1 MPDLSPGDAIA
12 LSALQ
17 IEALLEV
24 LPVAAFRVD
33 ADGVTRYANPAA
45 EELLE
50 LKRGELAGRRFDQLL
65 VVVSPLDGKPLQ
77 FDASPVPRALR
88 GERVAAFEVALHLPG
103 EPQPRILSFDAAPYR
118 DASGDI
124 AGVLVSARDL
134 TEQHRSRE
142 ALRASQQRFHSVL
155 NNTTMA
161 VFVMD
166 ERQHCIYANA
176 AAEAL
181 TGYRFEEMQG
191 RLLHDV
197 VHHTR
202 PDGSHYPVEECPIDR
217 ASPQDFRVQ
226 GEETFVH
233 RDGGLYP
240 VAFTASPIRDGASR
254 AVGTVIEVRGI
265 AEEKRRETERQE
277 VEHRFRHMA
286 DHVPVMIWVTDAE
299 GVATYVNRGW
309 CEFTGQTAEEALG
322 FGWLEAVHEED
333 RGWSGETFLAANAR
347 HEPFRLEYRLRRADG
362 VYRWSIDAASPRF
375 SVAGEFLGYIGS
387 VIDIDERHESE
398 RRLRETEERY
408 RLALSAT
415 QDAIWDWDL
424 QSNHVLWNEALE
436 AAYGWAPS
444 SVEPT
449 GEWWLAHI
457 HPDDQER
464 VGHSIHAVIDG
475 TGTSWSDE
483 YRFLRADGSYAEVF
497 DRGTVLRDAQGR
509 AVRMIGAMLDQ
520 TEQKRQQAALRE
532 SELMLRSLIE
542 AMPNMAWIAGAD
554 GTLEWLNAGW
564 YEYIGS
570 APGSDLGHGWSD
582 YLHPDDREVVV
593 AKWQAAAAS
602 GRAFANEH
610 RFRGGNGQYRW
621 FLVRATPILDA
632 RGRIARWFGTC
643 TDIQDLVEA
652 RNVLNRS
659 REELVREV
667 EVRTRELD
675 RLWSISEDLFV
686 VCDRELACR
695 NVNPAWKTALDYD
708 ASDLLGRR
716 FESLVDPADVQR
728 FRDALSSLR
737 RTGSVKDLDIRL
749 RAKGGTSRWYTW
761 SCRAEGEVFYA
772 SGRDVTQR
780 MELEKQLR
788 QAQKMETVGKLTGG
802 IAHDFNNLLQVI
814 SGNLHLLA
822 HDMAG
827 NPRAEV
833 RVQNALAGVNR
844 GSKLA
849 SQLLAFGRRQPL
861 EPKVVNIGRL
871 LQGMDDMLRRTLGEA
886 IEVKTVIADG
896 LWNAL
901 VDPAQIENAILNLAI
916 NARDAMD
923 GVGKLIIEAGNA
935 HLDDAYARN
944 HAEVSPGQ
952 YVIVAVTDTGC
963 GMTPEIM
970 AQVFEPFFT
979 TKPEG
984 KGSGLGLSMVYGF
997 VKQSGGHVK
1006 IYSEPGEGTTVKLY
1020 LPRSTAVAYDLVP
1033 TESGPVKGGTET
1045 ILVAEDDED
1054 VRATAVDMLSAL
1066 GYRVLKARDA
1076 ASALSIIESGI
1087 PIDLLFTDVVMPG
1100 PLRSPELARKAKEHM
1115 PGIAVL
1121 FASGYTENAIVHGGR
1136 LDPGVELL
1144 GKPYTLDALGR
1155 KIRHVLANQRQRNQ
1169 ILAGRAAPESAAPVR
1184 AGRALVLLV
1193 EDDDMIRIDTAE
1205 MLEAEGY
1212 MVMEAATAEQALHTL
1227 ETTAVDVLIT
1237 DLGLPDQRGDA
1248 LAARARELR
1257 PDIVLVFATGVEKV
1271 EGMPQGAILLKKP
1284 YSVRALSATVLK
1296 ALSLGKR

>member
-1 MPDLSPGDAIA
+1 M
-12 LSALQ
+12 LSAPQ
-17 IEALLEV
+17 IEAFLEA

-33 ADGVTRYANPAA
+33 TDGVTRYANPAA
-45 EELLE
+45 EELLK
-50 LKRGELAGRRFDQLL
+50 LKRSELAGRRYDQPP
-65 VVVSPLDGKPLQ
+65 VVVSTPEGKPLQ

-161 VFVMD
+161 VFVMN

-181 TGYRFEEMQG
+181 TGHRFEEMQG
-191 RLLHDV
+191 RPLHDV

-202 PDGSHYPVEECPIDR
+202 PDGSHYPLEECPIDR
-217 ASPQDFRVQ
+217 AFPQDFRVQ
-226 GEETFVH
+226 GEEIFVH
-233 RDGGLYP
+233 RDGSFYP
-240 VAFTASPIRDGASR
+240 VALTASPIRDEASR
-254 AVGTVIEVRGI
+254 AVGTVLEVRGI
-265 AEEKRRETERQE
+265 AEGKRHEAERQE
-277 VEHRFRHMA
+277 VEQRFRNMA
-286 DHVPVMIWVTDAE
+286 DHVPVMIWVADPE

-309 CEFTGQTAEEALG
+309 CEFTGQTENEALG

-347 HEPFRLEYRLRRADG
+347 RAPFRLEYRLRRADG

-375 SVAGEFLGYIGS
+375 SAAGEFLGYIGS
-387 VIDIDERHESE
+387 VIDIDDRHESE

-415 QDAIWDWDL
+415 RDAIWDWDML
-424 QSNHVLWNEALE
+424 TNHVLWNEALE
-436 AAYGWAPS
+436 AAYGWVLS
-444 SVEPT
+444 SVAPT
-449 GEWWLAHI
+449 AEWWLEHI
-457 HPDDQER
+457 HPDDR
-464 VGHSIHAVIDG
+464 ARIDRSIHAVIDG
-475 TGTSWSDE
+475 TGTNWSDE

-532 SELMLRSLIE
+532 SELMLRSLTE

-554 GTLEWLNAGW
+554 GGLEWLNAGW

-570 APGSDLGHGWSD
+570 EPGSDLEHGWID
-582 YLHPDDREVVV
+582 YLHPDDRETAV
-593 AKWQAAAAS
+593 AKWRAAATS

-610 RFRGGNGQYRW
+610 RFRRGDGQYRW

-632 RGRIARWFGTC
+632 KGRLARWFGTS
-643 TDIQDLVEA
+643 TDIQELVEA

-659 REELVREV
+659 REELAREV
-667 EVRTRELD
+667 EARTRELD
-675 RLWSISEDLFV
+675 RIWSISEDLFV

-695 NVNPAWKTALDYD
+695 NVNPAWKTALGYD

-716 FESLVDPADVQR
+716 FESLVDPADLQR

-749 RAKGGTSRWYTW
+749 RDKGGTSRWYTW
-761 SCRAEGEVFYA
+761 SWRAEGEVSYA

-802 IAHDFNNLLQVI
+802 LAHDFNNLLQVV

-822 HDMAG
+822 HDIAG

-833 RVQNALAGVNR
+833 RVQNALAGVSR

-861 EPKVVNIGRL
+861 EPKVVSVGL
-871 LQGMDDMLRRTLGEA
+871 LIQGMDDMLRRTLGEA
-886 IEVKTVIADG
+886 IEVKTMISDG

-901 VDPAQIENAILNLAI
+901 VDPAQIENALLNLTI

-923 GVGKLIIEAGNA
+923 GVGKLTIEAGNA
-935 HLDDAYARN
+935 QRDDAYARN

-952 YVIVAVTDTGC
+952 YVVLAVTDTGC
-963 GMTPEIM
+963 GMTPEVM

-979 TKPEG
+979 TKP
-984 KGSGLGLSMVYGF
+984 
-997 VKQSGGHVK
+997 
-1006 IYSEPGEGTTVKLY
+1006 
-1020 LPRSTAVAYDLVP
+1020 
-1033 TESGPVKGGTET
+1033 
-1045 ILVAEDDED
+1045 
-1054 VRATAVDMLSAL
+1054 
-1066 GYRVLKARDA
+1066 
-1076 ASALSIIESGI
+1076 
-1087 PIDLLFTDVVMPG
+1087 
-1100 PLRSPELARKAKEHM
+1100 
-1115 PGIAVL
+1115 
-1121 FASGYTENAIVHGGR
+1121 
-1136 LDPGVELL
+1136 
-1144 GKPYTLDALGR
+1144 
-1155 KIRHVLANQRQRNQ
+1155 
-1169 ILAGRAAPESAAPVR
+1169 
-1184 AGRALVLLV
+1184 
-1193 EDDDMIRIDTAE
+1193 
-1205 MLEAEGY
+1205 
-1212 MVMEAATAEQALHTL
+1212 
-1227 ETTAVDVLIT
+1227 
-1237 DLGLPDQRGDA
+1237 
-1248 LAARARELR
+1248 
-1257 PDIVLVFATGVEKV
+1257 
-1271 EGMPQGAILLKKP
+1271 
-1284 YSVRALSATVLK
+1284 
-1296 ALSLGKR
+1296 